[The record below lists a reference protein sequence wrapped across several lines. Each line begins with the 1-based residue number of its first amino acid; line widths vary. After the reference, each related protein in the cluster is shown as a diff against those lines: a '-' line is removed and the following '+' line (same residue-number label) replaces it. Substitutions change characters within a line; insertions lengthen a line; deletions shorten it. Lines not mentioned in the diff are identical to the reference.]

1 VIHCECDSSRVI
13 GKKPASSRD
22 ITTLSLNVSRAESL
36 KIVTRVDSVTSLGLL
51 YVFLVNMVIGSLQSP
66 NTAYSKV

>member
-1 VIHCECDSSRVI
+1 VSVTPVESF
-13 GKKPASSRD
+13 GKKPDSSRD

-36 KIVTRVDSVTSLGLL
+36 KIVTQVDSVTSLGLL